1 MDQMKVVLK
10 YFELLCAVQCFSL
23 DSEDDNTYVIRK
35 HLKDKN
41 LPYLQDIGKDTVLNS
56 LAAEA
61 TVVPMNQRAYS
72 FFHDPAILSPSYIG
86 QWHRMLPI

>member
-1 MDQMKVVLK
+1 M
-10 YFELLCAVQCFSL
+10 
-23 DSEDDNTYVIRK
+23 
-35 HLKDKN
+35 
-41 LPYLQDIGKDTVLNS
+41 QDICEDMVLNS

-61 TVVPMNQRAYS
+61 TVVPMNRRAYS